1 MCKKYTSKQ
10 KPKPT
15 KKNQKTTLR
24 HHECDNY
31 DSEPDIFEI
40 IVSDSED
47 DLDMEDLFSAPATG
61 TQNTTMDEECQVE
74 EGVSRRRTVEGHH
87 VSEDNEDYLQRTYGV
102 KSTQY
107 CFRLGKKHIYCRNFI
122 IEERSSGNV
131 VINPTARFYKRASR
145 KVKLDLESVP
155 GHQFTPDEKEIRV
168 DDADLYEMVESK
180 EETVRGMH
188 CVSTQACVGI
198 KKHVKLYMPREVVE
212 GSNFDMKVRDEG
224 YAQVTR
230 STAVLDQFFS
240 VYEFDDKMSEPDST
254 AGYIDAGRKIYKAVY
269 DDVIAQHDLANFLG
283 SSLTYHFRN
292 ERFVRVLAPE
302 TVKQYGTCFGRMLS
316 LIMASKDFDLCERVD
331 TSIAN
336 ELSGAAWEQMINP
349 LLEWIVS
356 QTADSDT
363 LCTMLVRPY
372 LYNFKTKAWQS
383 VAWCLKYID
392 ALKLMFKMAMFLK
405 SRDEFSSFCSQPQE
419 YGCYFYLQ
427 TIYARLVQQRREV
440 VEMEVSGIDKRTVF
454 VREIKVTTDYI
465 SKLYHDGVKL
475 YMLEYGSLCRVMGL
489 ESSIDRPYNDFVAHA
504 KFDHQSYGLTMN
516 MENNAYLK
524 YDVARHASQK
534 HAIVDLIDSMTRI
547 LYVLIFTASAN
558 TFRATELSEVN
569 VAANEVLNRNLI
581 YRHGAV
587 EIVTSYGKNRKFT
600 ARERFYPLQLQKL
613 IVNHSL
619 SMKPLLLR
627 AMTEIGEMDA
637 IHVNF
642 HRYQLF
648 ALSSNKLVERGHYY
662 STCRTIMKDFGGDI
676 VRIREMRQAVS
687 YFIKNAV
694 VVDSKLDALELA
706 VERAQGHTMQTSD
719 ESYAIENSWSC
730 HFSSSNSQR
739 MLKFFTEYHRF
750 MRFDPIY
757 SEVEYEKEEVAS
769 NSSNW
774 RVLTTEYIS
783 QAKEICG
790 YLFRD
795 LDQET
800 AITDV
805 AFTPTR
811 SRAILAHTGFGKT
824 FVFLV
829 PMIAYKIGGGG
840 EHFVHLVLMPY
851 RFLAEQMKTRLRRYL
866 HVIDAYEH
874 RLFSDGVDVIV
885 GVFDCLRNREF
896 VNFILNFQNLPCG
909 RNSRLGM
916 VVIDEAQ
923 VLNEEYKFRNF
934 SNLRYECL
942 KVFFKVVCLGAT
954 LGRDFC
960 RMNSRTLLLP
970 VMMNC
975 VRELPNC
982 NVYMDQRVGDS
993 RELMYMKLK
1002 QYVKNFVNYYPD
1014 DLVLVYYDWKETL
1027 YAHEAELRRSY
1038 GDGVVTVTADIED
1051 MEGVQDVVRTAK
1063 VVLATKSFSCGIDL
1077 PNIRAIV
1084 FFDTDVPVAEMIQV
1098 IGRARNKVSHM
1109 VELYSNRDPDE
1120 VRCFRQQM
1128 AAFYGIRAACN
1139 NCCGVV
1145 DAEHEDMLRKLWE
1158 DEPEETNQYDE
1169 IVVVAETEEEK
1180 NWYDEIVDEAES
1192 IMQQIEMGN
1201 PVIGSTFK
1209 YCKMAKYIQMFKS
1222 QPTFE
1227 HVDMCGYCYMPV
1239 AYCTRGR
1246 HGCRYQKTVKN
1257 VMMVRWILG
1266 DIDVEGIKEIIGGVE
1281 GVEQIN
1287 WIREN
1292 EEYASAGIREYCQ
1305 RMVSHSFINVDE
1317 LPRGMPTTQLMFLMV
1332 VEQWKDRSVFG
1343 EGEEDQ
1349 AVARKA
1355 DGYFASNWRNEVE
1368 YMTFK
1373 MEDRCKW
1380 CGVGVGRH
1388 QCCGRFIKKLLY
1400 AIFVDERMRG
1410 YVGDMRIFEH
1420 WFEAV
1425 GVGEVFMRLVIRY
1438 YEVVTE

>member
-1 MCKKYTSKQ
+1 MSD
-10 KPKPT
+10 
-15 KKNQKTTLR
+15 
-24 HHECDNY
+24 HESDNY

-155 GHQFTPDEKEIRV
+155 VHQFTPDEKEIRV

-774 RVLTTEYIS
+774 RVLTTESIS

-993 RELMYMKLK
+993 RELMYVKLK

-1192 IMQQIEMGN
+1192 IMRQIEMGN

-1292 EEYASAGIREYCQ
+1292 EEYASAGIREYCR

>member
-1 MCKKYTSKQ
+1 MSD
-10 KPKPT
+10 
-15 KKNQKTTLR
+15 
-24 HHECDNY
+24 HESDNY

-155 GHQFTPDEKEIRV
+155 VHQFTPDEKEIRV

-627 AMTEIGEMDA
+627 AMTGIGEMDA

-706 VERAQGHTMQTSD
+706 VERAQGYTMQTSD

-993 RELMYMKLK
+993 RELMYVKLK

>member
-1 MCKKYTSKQ
+1 MSD
-10 KPKPT
+10 
-15 KKNQKTTLR
+15 
-24 HHECDNY
+24 HESDNY

-155 GHQFTPDEKEIRV
+155 VHQFTPDEKEIRV

-356 QTADSDT
+356 QTTDSDT

-694 VVDSKLDALELA
+694 VVDSKLDALEMA

-774 RVLTTEYIS
+774 RVLTTESIS

-993 RELMYMKLK
+993 RELMYVKLK

-1292 EEYASAGIREYCQ
+1292 EEYASAGIREYCR

>member
-1 MCKKYTSKQ
+1 MSD
-10 KPKPT
+10 
-15 KKNQKTTLR
+15 
-24 HHECDNY
+24 HESDNY

-61 TQNTTMDEECQVE
+61 TQNTTMDEECRVE

-155 GHQFTPDEKEIRV
+155 VHQFTPDEKEIRV

-694 VVDSKLDALELA
+694 VVDSKLDALEMA

-739 MLKFFTEYHRF
+739 MLKFFAEYHRF
-750 MRFDPIY
+750 MRFDSIY

-774 RVLTTEYIS
+774 RVLTTESIS

-993 RELMYMKLK
+993 RELMYVKLK

-1169 IVVVAETEEEK
+1169 IVVVAETEDEK

-1192 IMQQIEMGN
+1192 IMRQIEMGN

-1292 EEYASAGIREYCQ
+1292 EEYASAGIREYCR

>member
-1 MCKKYTSKQ
+1 MSD
-10 KPKPT
+10 
-15 KKNQKTTLR
+15 
-24 HHECDNY
+24 HESDNY

-155 GHQFTPDEKEIRV
+155 VHQFTPDEKEIRV

-627 AMTEIGEMDA
+627 AMTGIGEMDA

-694 VVDSKLDALELA
+694 VVDSKLDALEMA

-993 RELMYMKLK
+993 RELMYVKLK

-1292 EEYASAGIREYCQ
+1292 EEYASAGIREYCR

-1355 DGYFASNWRNEVE
+1355 DGYIASNWRNEVE

>member
-1 MCKKYTSKQ
+1 MSD
-10 KPKPT
+10 
-15 KKNQKTTLR
+15 
-24 HHECDNY
+24 HESDNY

-61 TQNTTMDEECQVE
+61 TQNTTMDEEYQVE

-155 GHQFTPDEKEIRV
+155 VHQFTPDEKEIRV

-524 YDVARHASQK
+524 YDVARHASRK

-774 RVLTTEYIS
+774 RVLTTESIS

-993 RELMYMKLK
+993 RELMYVKLK

-1292 EEYASAGIREYCQ
+1292 EEYASAGIREYCR

-1380 CGVGVGRH
+1380 CGVVVGRH

>member
-1 MCKKYTSKQ
+1 MSD
-10 KPKPT
+10 
-15 KKNQKTTLR
+15 
-24 HHECDNY
+24 HESDNY

-155 GHQFTPDEKEIRV
+155 VHQFTPDEKEIRV

-356 QTADSDT
+356 QTTDSDT

-774 RVLTTEYIS
+774 RVLTTESIS

-993 RELMYMKLK
+993 RELMYVKLK

-1169 IVVVAETEEEK
+1169 IIVVAETEEEK

-1292 EEYASAGIREYCQ
+1292 EEYASAGIREYCR

-1355 DGYFASNWRNEVE
+1355 DGYIASNWRNEVE

>member
-1 MCKKYTSKQ
+1 MSD
-10 KPKPT
+10 
-15 KKNQKTTLR
+15 
-24 HHECDNY
+24 HESDNY

-61 TQNTTMDEECQVE
+61 TQNTTMDEEYQVE

-145 KVKLDLESVP
+145 KVKQDLESVP
-155 GHQFTPDEKEIRV
+155 VHQFTPDEKEIRV

-524 YDVARHASQK
+524 YDVARHASRK

-694 VVDSKLDALELA
+694 VVDSKLDALEMA

-774 RVLTTEYIS
+774 RVLTTESIS

-993 RELMYMKLK
+993 RELMYVKLK

>member
-1 MCKKYTSKQ
+1 MSD
-10 KPKPT
+10 
-15 KKNQKTTLR
+15 
-24 HHECDNY
+24 HESDNY

-155 GHQFTPDEKEIRV
+155 VHQFTPDEKEIRV

-524 YDVARHASQK
+524 YDVARHASRK

-774 RVLTTEYIS
+774 RVLTTESIS

-993 RELMYMKLK
+993 RELMYVKLK

-1292 EEYASAGIREYCQ
+1292 EEYASAGIREYCR

-1355 DGYFASNWRNEVE
+1355 DGYIASNWRNEVE

>member
-1 MCKKYTSKQ
+1 MSD
-10 KPKPT
+10 
-15 KKNQKTTLR
+15 
-24 HHECDNY
+24 HESDNY

-61 TQNTTMDEECQVE
+61 TQNTTMDEECRVE

-155 GHQFTPDEKEIRV
+155 VHQFTPDEKEIRV

-694 VVDSKLDALELA
+694 VVDSKLDALEMA

-774 RVLTTEYIS
+774 RVLTTESIS

-829 PMIAYKIGGGG
+829 PMIGGGG

-993 RELMYMKLK
+993 RELMYVKLK

-1292 EEYASAGIREYCQ
+1292 EEYASAGIREYCR

>member
-1 MCKKYTSKQ
+1 MSD
-10 KPKPT
+10 
-15 KKNQKTTLR
+15 
-24 HHECDNY
+24 HESDNY

-155 GHQFTPDEKEIRV
+155 VHQFTPDEKEIRV

-627 AMTEIGEMDA
+627 AMTGIGEMDA

-706 VERAQGHTMQTSD
+706 VERAQGYTMQTSD

-993 RELMYMKLK
+993 RELMYVKLK

-1355 DGYFASNWRNEVE
+1355 DGYIASNWRNEVE

>member
-1 MCKKYTSKQ
+1 MSD
-10 KPKPT
+10 
-15 KKNQKTTLR
+15 
-24 HHECDNY
+24 HESDNY

-61 TQNTTMDEECQVE
+61 TQNTTMDEEYQVE

-155 GHQFTPDEKEIRV
+155 VHQFTPDEKEIRV

-694 VVDSKLDALELA
+694 VVDSKLDALEMA

-739 MLKFFTEYHRF
+739 MLKFFAEYHRF

-993 RELMYMKLK
+993 RELMYVKLK

-1192 IMQQIEMGN
+1192 IMRQIEMGN

-1292 EEYASAGIREYCQ
+1292 EEYASAGIREYCR

>member
-1 MCKKYTSKQ
+1 MSD
-10 KPKPT
+10 
-15 KKNQKTTLR
+15 
-24 HHECDNY
+24 HESDNY

-155 GHQFTPDEKEIRV
+155 VHQFTPDEKEIRV

-774 RVLTTEYIS
+774 RVLTTESIS

-993 RELMYMKLK
+993 RELMYVKLK

-1158 DEPEETNQYDE
+1158 DEPEEETNQYDE

-1292 EEYASAGIREYCQ
+1292 EEYASAGIREYCR

-1380 CGVGVGRH
+1380 CGVVVGRH

>member
-1 MCKKYTSKQ
+1 MSD
-10 KPKPT
+10 
-15 KKNQKTTLR
+15 
-24 HHECDNY
+24 HESDNY

-145 KVKLDLESVP
+145 KVKQDLESVP
-155 GHQFTPDEKEIRV
+155 VHQFTPDEKEIRV

-694 VVDSKLDALELA
+694 VVDSKLDALEMA

-774 RVLTTEYIS
+774 RVLTTESIS

-993 RELMYMKLK
+993 RELMYVKLK

-1192 IMQQIEMGN
+1192 IMRQIEMGN

-1292 EEYASAGIREYCQ
+1292 EEYASAGIREYCV

>member
-1 MCKKYTSKQ
+1 MSD
-10 KPKPT
+10 
-15 KKNQKTTLR
+15 
-24 HHECDNY
+24 HESDNY

-145 KVKLDLESVP
+145 KVKQDLESVP
-155 GHQFTPDEKEIRV
+155 VHQFTPDEKEIRV

-694 VVDSKLDALELA
+694 VVDSKLDALEMA

-730 HFSSSNSQR
+730 HFSSSNSQS

-774 RVLTTEYIS
+774 RVLTTESIS

-993 RELMYMKLK
+993 RELMYVKLK

-1192 IMQQIEMGN
+1192 IMRQIEMGN

-1292 EEYASAGIREYCQ
+1292 EEYASAGIREYCR

>member
-1 MCKKYTSKQ
+1 MSD
-10 KPKPT
+10 
-15 KKNQKTTLR
+15 
-24 HHECDNY
+24 HESDNY

-155 GHQFTPDEKEIRV
+155 VHQFTPDEKEIRV

-694 VVDSKLDALELA
+694 VVDSKLDALEMA

-774 RVLTTEYIS
+774 RVLTTESIS

-993 RELMYMKLK
+993 RELMYVKLK

-1192 IMQQIEMGN
+1192 IMRQIEMGN

-1292 EEYASAGIREYCQ
+1292 EEYASAGIREYCV

>member
-1 MCKKYTSKQ
+1 MSD
-10 KPKPT
+10 
-15 KKNQKTTLR
+15 
-24 HHECDNY
+24 HESDNY

-155 GHQFTPDEKEIRV
+155 VHQFTPDEKEIRV

-774 RVLTTEYIS
+774 RVLTTESIS

-993 RELMYMKLK
+993 RELMYVKLK

-1169 IVVVAETEEEK
+1169 IIVVAETEEEK

-1192 IMQQIEMGN
+1192 IMRQIEMGN

-1292 EEYASAGIREYCQ
+1292 EEYASAGIREYCR

-1355 DGYFASNWRNEVE
+1355 DGYIASNWRNEVE

>member
-1 MCKKYTSKQ
+1 MSD
-10 KPKPT
+10 
-15 KKNQKTTLR
+15 
-24 HHECDNY
+24 HESDNY

-155 GHQFTPDEKEIRV
+155 VHQFTPDEKEIRV

-627 AMTEIGEMDA
+627 AMTGIGEMDA

-694 VVDSKLDALELA
+694 VVDSKLDALEMA

-993 RELMYMKLK
+993 RELMYVKLK

>member
-1 MCKKYTSKQ
+1 MSD
-10 KPKPT
+10 
-15 KKNQKTTLR
+15 
-24 HHECDNY
+24 HESDNY

-145 KVKLDLESVP
+145 KVKQDLESVP
-155 GHQFTPDEKEIRV
+155 VHQFTPDEKEIRV

-356 QTADSDT
+356 QTTDSDT

-694 VVDSKLDALELA
+694 VVDSKLDALEMA

-774 RVLTTEYIS
+774 RVLTTESIS

-993 RELMYMKLK
+993 RELMYVKLK

-1292 EEYASAGIREYCQ
+1292 EEYASAGIREYCR

>member
-1 MCKKYTSKQ
+1 MSD
-10 KPKPT
+10 
-15 KKNQKTTLR
+15 
-24 HHECDNY
+24 HESDNY

-155 GHQFTPDEKEIRV
+155 VHQFTPDEKEIRV

-356 QTADSDT
+356 QTTDSDT

-524 YDVARHASQK
+524 YDVARHASRK

-706 VERAQGHTMQTSD
+706 VERAQGYTMQTSD

-993 RELMYMKLK
+993 RELMYVKLK

-1292 EEYASAGIREYCQ
+1292 EEYASAGIREYCR

>member
-1 MCKKYTSKQ
+1 MSD
-10 KPKPT
+10 
-15 KKNQKTTLR
+15 
-24 HHECDNY
+24 HESDNY

-145 KVKLDLESVP
+145 KVKQDLESVP
-155 GHQFTPDEKEIRV
+155 VHQFTPDEKEIRV

-356 QTADSDT
+356 QTTDSDT

-694 VVDSKLDALELA
+694 VVDSKLDALEMA

-774 RVLTTEYIS
+774 RVLTTESIS

-829 PMIAYKIGGGG
+829 PMIGGGG

-993 RELMYMKLK
+993 RELMYVKLK

-1292 EEYASAGIREYCQ
+1292 EEYASAGIREYCR

>member
-1 MCKKYTSKQ
+1 MSD
-10 KPKPT
+10 
-15 KKNQKTTLR
+15 
-24 HHECDNY
+24 HESDNY

-61 TQNTTMDEECQVE
+61 TQNTTMDEECRVE

-155 GHQFTPDEKEIRV
+155 VHQFTPDEKEIRV

-524 YDVARHASQK
+524 YDVARHASRK

-993 RELMYMKLK
+993 RELMYVKLK

-1292 EEYASAGIREYCQ
+1292 EEYASAGIREYCR

-1355 DGYFASNWRNEVE
+1355 DGYIASNWRNEVE

>member
-1 MCKKYTSKQ
+1 MSD
-10 KPKPT
+10 
-15 KKNQKTTLR
+15 
-24 HHECDNY
+24 HESDNY

-61 TQNTTMDEECQVE
+61 TQNTTMDEEYQVE

-155 GHQFTPDEKEIRV
+155 VHQFTPDEKEIRV

-774 RVLTTEYIS
+774 RVLTTESIS

-993 RELMYMKLK
+993 RELMYVKLK

-1292 EEYASAGIREYCQ
+1292 EEYASAGIREYCR

-1380 CGVGVGRH
+1380 CGVVVGRH

>member
-1 MCKKYTSKQ
+1 MSD
-10 KPKPT
+10 
-15 KKNQKTTLR
+15 
-24 HHECDNY
+24 HESDNY

-61 TQNTTMDEECQVE
+61 TQNTTMDEEYQVE

-155 GHQFTPDEKEIRV
+155 VHQFTPDEKEIRV

-993 RELMYMKLK
+993 RELMYVKLK

-1292 EEYASAGIREYCQ
+1292 EEYASAGIREYCR

>member
-1 MCKKYTSKQ
+1 MSD
-10 KPKPT
+10 
-15 KKNQKTTLR
+15 
-24 HHECDNY
+24 HESDNY

-61 TQNTTMDEECQVE
+61 TQNTTMDEEYQVE

-155 GHQFTPDEKEIRV
+155 VHQFTPDEKEIRV

-558 TFRATELSEVN
+558 TFRAIELSEVN

-694 VVDSKLDALELA
+694 VVDSKLDALEMA

-774 RVLTTEYIS
+774 RVLTTESIS

-829 PMIAYKIGGGG
+829 PMIGGGS

-993 RELMYMKLK
+993 RELMYVKLK

-1192 IMQQIEMGN
+1192 IMRQIEMGN

-1292 EEYASAGIREYCQ
+1292 EEYASAGIREYCR

>member
-1 MCKKYTSKQ
+1 MSD
-10 KPKPT
+10 
-15 KKNQKTTLR
+15 
-24 HHECDNY
+24 HESDNY

-155 GHQFTPDEKEIRV
+155 VHQFTPDEKEIRV

-524 YDVARHASQK
+524 YDVARHASRK

-627 AMTEIGEMDA
+627 AMTGIGEMDA

-706 VERAQGHTMQTSD
+706 VERAQGYTMQTSD

-993 RELMYMKLK
+993 RELMYVKLK

>member
-1 MCKKYTSKQ
+1 MSD
-10 KPKPT
+10 
-15 KKNQKTTLR
+15 
-24 HHECDNY
+24 HESDNY

-47 DLDMEDLFSAPATG
+47 DLDMEDLFRAPATG

-155 GHQFTPDEKEIRV
+155 VHQFTPDEKEIRV

-356 QTADSDT
+356 QTTDSDT

-524 YDVARHASQK
+524 YDVARHASRK

-993 RELMYMKLK
+993 RELMYVKLK

-1192 IMQQIEMGN
+1192 IMRQIEMGN

-1292 EEYASAGIREYCQ
+1292 EEYASAGIREYCR

-1349 AVARKA
+1349 TVARKA

>member
-1 MCKKYTSKQ
+1 MSD
-10 KPKPT
+10 
-15 KKNQKTTLR
+15 
-24 HHECDNY
+24 HESDNY

-145 KVKLDLESVP
+145 KVKQDLESVP
-155 GHQFTPDEKEIRV
+155 VHQFTPDEKEIRV

-694 VVDSKLDALELA
+694 VVDSKLDALEMA

-993 RELMYMKLK
+993 RELMYVKLK

-1292 EEYASAGIREYCQ
+1292 EEYASAGIREYCR

-1355 DGYFASNWRNEVE
+1355 DGYIASNWRNEVE

>member
-1 MCKKYTSKQ
+1 MSD
-10 KPKPT
+10 
-15 KKNQKTTLR
+15 
-24 HHECDNY
+24 HESDNY

-155 GHQFTPDEKEIRV
+155 VHQFTPDEKEIRV

-774 RVLTTEYIS
+774 RVLTTESIS

-993 RELMYMKLK
+993 RELMYVKLK

-1169 IVVVAETEEEK
+1169 IVVVAETEDEK

-1292 EEYASAGIREYCQ
+1292 EEYASAGIREYCR

-1355 DGYFASNWRNEVE
+1355 DGYIASNWRNEVE

-1380 CGVGVGRH
+1380 CGVVVGRH

>member
-1 MCKKYTSKQ
+1 MSD
-10 KPKPT
+10 
-15 KKNQKTTLR
+15 
-24 HHECDNY
+24 HESDNY

-155 GHQFTPDEKEIRV
+155 VHQFTPDEKEIRV

-356 QTADSDT
+356 QTTDSDT

-694 VVDSKLDALELA
+694 VVDSKLDALEMA

-739 MLKFFTEYHRF
+739 MLKFFAEYHRF

-774 RVLTTEYIS
+774 RVLTTESIS

-993 RELMYMKLK
+993 RELMYVKLK

-1292 EEYASAGIREYCQ
+1292 EEYASAGIREYCR

>member
-1 MCKKYTSKQ
+1 MSD
-10 KPKPT
+10 
-15 KKNQKTTLR
+15 
-24 HHECDNY
+24 HESDNY

-145 KVKLDLESVP
+145 KVKQDLESVP
-155 GHQFTPDEKEIRV
+155 VHQFTPDEKEIRV

-694 VVDSKLDALELA
+694 VVDSKLDALEMA

-774 RVLTTEYIS
+774 RVLTTESIS

-993 RELMYMKLK
+993 RELMYVKLK

>member
-1 MCKKYTSKQ
+1 MSD
-10 KPKPT
+10 
-15 KKNQKTTLR
+15 
-24 HHECDNY
+24 HESDNY

-155 GHQFTPDEKEIRV
+155 VHQFTPDEKEIRV

-757 SEVEYEKEEVAS
+757 SEVEYKKEEVAS

-774 RVLTTEYIS
+774 RVLTTESIS

-993 RELMYMKLK
+993 RELMYVKLK

-1292 EEYASAGIREYCQ
+1292 EEYASAGIREYCR

-1355 DGYFASNWRNEVE
+1355 DGYFACNWRNEVE

-1420 WFEAV
+1420 WFEAG

>member
-1 MCKKYTSKQ
+1 MSD
-10 KPKPT
+10 
-15 KKNQKTTLR
+15 
-24 HHECDNY
+24 HESDNY

-155 GHQFTPDEKEIRV
+155 VHQFTPDEKEIRV

-524 YDVARHASQK
+524 YDVARHASRK

-774 RVLTTEYIS
+774 RVLTTESIS

-993 RELMYMKLK
+993 RELMYVKLK

>member
-1 MCKKYTSKQ
+1 MSD
-10 KPKPT
+10 
-15 KKNQKTTLR
+15 
-24 HHECDNY
+24 HESDNY

-155 GHQFTPDEKEIRV
+155 VHQFTPDEKEIRV

-757 SEVEYEKEEVAS
+757 SEVEYKKEEVAS

-774 RVLTTEYIS
+774 RVLTTESIS

-993 RELMYMKLK
+993 RELMYVKLK

-1292 EEYASAGIREYCQ
+1292 EEYASAGIREYCR

>member
-1 MCKKYTSKQ
+1 MSD
-10 KPKPT
+10 
-15 KKNQKTTLR
+15 
-24 HHECDNY
+24 HESDNY

-155 GHQFTPDEKEIRV
+155 VHQFTPDEKEIRV

-356 QTADSDT
+356 QTTDSDT

-829 PMIAYKIGGGG
+829 PMIGGGG

-993 RELMYMKLK
+993 RELMYVKLK

-1180 NWYDEIVDEAES
+1180 NWYDKIVDEAES

-1317 LPRGMPTTQLMFLMV
+1317 LPRGMPTTQLMILMV

-1355 DGYFASNWRNEVE
+1355 DGYIASNWRNEVE

>member
-1 MCKKYTSKQ
+1 MSD
-10 KPKPT
+10 
-15 KKNQKTTLR
+15 
-24 HHECDNY
+24 HESDNY

-155 GHQFTPDEKEIRV
+155 VHQFTPDEKEIRV

-356 QTADSDT
+356 QTTDSDT

-524 YDVARHASQK
+524 YDVARHASRK

-627 AMTEIGEMDA
+627 AMTGIGEMDA

-706 VERAQGHTMQTSD
+706 VERAQGYTMQTSD

-993 RELMYMKLK
+993 RELMYVKLK

-1292 EEYASAGIREYCQ
+1292 EEYASAGIREYCR

>member
-1 MCKKYTSKQ
+1 MSD
-10 KPKPT
+10 
-15 KKNQKTTLR
+15 
-24 HHECDNY
+24 HESDNY

-61 TQNTTMDEECQVE
+61 TQNTTMDEECRVE

-155 GHQFTPDEKEIRV
+155 VHQFTPDEKEIRV

-524 YDVARHASQK
+524 YDVARHASRK

-694 VVDSKLDALELA
+694 VVDSKLDALEMA

-774 RVLTTEYIS
+774 RVLTTESIS

-993 RELMYMKLK
+993 RELMYVKLK

-1292 EEYASAGIREYCQ
+1292 EEYASAGIREYCR

>member
-1 MCKKYTSKQ
+1 MSD
-10 KPKPT
+10 
-15 KKNQKTTLR
+15 
-24 HHECDNY
+24 HESDNY

-155 GHQFTPDEKEIRV
+155 VHQFTPDEKEIRV

-993 RELMYMKLK
+993 RELMYVKLK

-1227 HVDMCGYCYMPV
+1227 HVDMCGYCYMLV

-1292 EEYASAGIREYCQ
+1292 EEYASAGIREYCR

-1355 DGYFASNWRNEVE
+1355 DGYIASNWRNEVE